1 MTAEQNRAGA
11 TLVLLPE
18 QLFTRC
24 DPDTLPGDSTDDLE
38 DLPGLIGQERAIEA
52 VAFGIGLK
60 RQGYNL
66 FALGVSGT
74 GKHSV
79 IADYLRREAA
89 RQKTP
94 DDWCYVNNF
103 ADPQR
108 PRALRLPAGR
118 AAPLREAMRKL
129 LEELTAV
136 LPAAFESDDYR
147 ARQDVINQQF
157 KQQSEQSFGELQ
169 DRAKVKNTALIR
181 TPLGLALAPLR
192 NGEVLRPDEFEKLP
206 EADQKAMRQAIES
219 LQGELEAL
227 VRRIPDWERK
237 HREAVRALN
246 HEVTKF
252 AVDHLIEEVQ
262 TLYRDL
268 PAVTAYLA
276 EVERDIIEHS
286 DDFMPQA
293 RQMIGVA
300 GMDSEETAS
309 RSFRRYQVN
318 VLVEHEPGQGAPIYY
333 EDRPNHQMI
342 VGRVEHLARF
352 GTLVTD
358 FTLLKPGALHKANG
372 GYLILDAVKLLTSS
386 FAYESLKRALRAGE
400 IRIETIEQMLSLAST
415 ISLEPES
422 IPLDLKVVLV
432 GEADI
437 YYLLHSLDPDFP
449 ELFKV
454 PVDFEERIDRSSH
467 NTILMARLIAT
478 AVHREK
484 LKPFSRSGMARV
496 IEQASRMVEDSQ
508 KLSIHMR
515 SLNDLLVEADHFA
528 SQAGAARVDAEHV
541 QQAVEAQLRWV
552 DRIPQRL
559 REEILRGTY
568 RVETTGEVVGQI
580 NGLSVFA
587 LGGRTFGRPSR
598 ISARVRL
605 GRGEVTDIEREV
617 ELGGPLHSKG
627 VLILGGFL
635 GGRFGRDR
643 PLSLAASLVFE
654 QSYGGIEGDSASMAE
669 LCALLSALAEVPIKQ
684 NLAMTGSVDQ
694 NGQAQAIGGVN
705 EKIEGF
711 FDVCRARGLTGEQ
724 GVVIPSSN
732 VKHLMLRADVVGA
745 VRDGTFRIHAIENAD
760 QAIEILTG
768 AQAGVSGTDGS
779 YLPDTLYAKVA
790 ARLADFAEKA
800 AVYGRRFDREHTS

>member
-1 MTAEQNRAGA
+1 MGTS
-11 TLVLLPE
+11 LLPD

-24 DPDTLPGDSTDDLE
+24 DPNTLPGDSTDDLE
-38 DLPGLIGQERAIEA
+38 DLPGLIGQERAIDA
-52 VAFGIGLK
+52 VAFGIGLR

-79 IADYLRREAA
+79 IADYLRREAG
-89 RQKTP
+89 RQRTP

-108 PRALRLPAGR
+108 PKALRLPAGR
-118 AAPLREAMRKL
+118 AGPLRDAMRRL
-129 LEELTAV
+129 VVELTAV
-136 LPAAFESDDYR
+136 LPATFENEDYR
-147 ARQDVINQQF
+147 ARREVINEQF
-157 KQQSEQSFGELQ
+157 KQQSEQAFNELQ
-169 DRAKVKNTALIR
+169 ERAKAKNIALIR

-192 NGEVLRPDEFEKLP
+192 NGEVLRPEEFEKLA
-206 EADQKAMRQAIES
+206 EADQRDMRQAIES

-227 VRRIPDWERK
+227 VRKIPDWERK
-237 HREAVRALN
+237 HREAVRGLN

-252 AVDHLIEEVQ
+252 AVDHMIQEVQ
-262 TLYRDL
+262 NPYRDL
-268 PAVTAYLA
+268 PSVVEYLE
-276 EVERDIIEHS
+276 EVERDIVENS
-286 DDFMPQA
+286 EDFMPQA
-293 RQMIGVA
+293 RQISSAVGLENA
-300 GMDSEETAS
+300 ESAS
-309 RSFRRYQVN
+309 RPFRRYQVN
-318 VLVEHEPGQGAPIYY
+318 VLVEHEPGKGAPIYY

-372 GYLILDAVKLLTSS
+372 GYLILDAIKLLTSS

-415 ISLEPES
+415 ISLEPEP

-432 GEADI
+432 GEANI
-437 YYLLHSLDPDFP
+437 YYLLCALDPDFP

-478 AVHREK
+478 AVRREK
-484 LKPFSRSGMARV
+484 LKPFSRTGMARV
-496 IEQASRMVEDSQ
+496 IEQASRLVEDSQ

-528 SQAGAARVDAEHV
+528 SQVRAGRVDAEHV
-541 QQAVEAQLRWV
+541 QQAIDAQLRWV

-568 RVETTGEVVGQI
+568 RVETTGKVIGQI
-580 NGLSVFA
+580 NGLSVLS
-587 LGGRTFGRPSR
+587 LGARSFGRPSR

-627 VLILGGFL
+627 VLILSGFL
-635 GGRFGRDR
+635 GGRFGKDR
-643 PLSLAASLVFE
+643 PLSLTASLVFE
-654 QSYGGIEGDSASMAE
+654 QSYGGVEGDSASLAE
-669 LCALLSALAEVPIKQ
+669 LCALLSSLAEVPIKQ
-684 NLAMTGSVDQ
+684 CFAMTGSVDQ

-711 FDVCRARGLTGEQ
+711 FDICRARGLTGEQ
-724 GVVIPSSN
+724 GIVIPSSN
-732 VKHLMLRADVVGA
+732 VNHLMLRADVVEA
-745 VRDGTFRIHAIENAD
+745 VRGGAFHIHAIATVD

-768 AQAGVSGTDGS
+768 ESAGIPGADGAYPAGTINDR
-779 YLPDTLYAKVA
+779 VA
-790 ARLADFAEKA
+790 RRLTDFAERA
-800 AVYGRRFDREHTS
+800 AAYGRRFDGGYAQ

>member
-1 MTAEQNRAGA
+1 MANS
-11 TLVLLPE
+11 LSPE
-18 QLFTRC
+18 QLFTHC
-24 DPDTLPGDSTDDLE
+24 DPDMLPGDSTDDLE
-38 DLPGLIGQERAIEA
+38 DLPGLIGQERAIDA

-89 RQKTP
+89 RQQTP

-103 ADPQR
+103 TEPQQ
-108 PRALRLPAGR
+108 PKALRLPAGR
-118 AAPLREAMRKL
+118 AAPLRDAMRRL
-129 LEELTAV
+129 VEELTAV
-136 LPAAFESDDYR
+136 LPSTFEGEDYR
-147 ARQDVINQQF
+147 ARRDVINEQF
-157 KQQSEQSFGELQ
+157 KHQSEQAFGELHE
-169 DRAKVKNTALIR
+169 RAKARNVALIR

-206 EADQKAMRQAIES
+206 EAEQKEIGKAIEI

-237 HREAVRALN
+237 HREAVRSLN

-252 AVDHLIEEVQ
+252 AVDHLIQEVQ
-262 TLYRDL
+262 NLYRDL
-268 PAVTAYLA
+268 PAVVAYLE
-276 EVERDIIEHS
+276 EVEHDIVENS
-286 DDFMPQA
+286 QEFMPQA
-293 RQMIGVA
+293 RQTAGAA
-300 GMDSEETAS
+300 GMDGEERAG
-309 RSFRRYQVN
+309 SFRRYQVN
-318 VLVEHEPGQGAPIYY
+318 VLVEHEPGKGAPIYY

-342 VGRVEHLARF
+342 VGRVEHMARF

-372 GYLILDAVKLLTSS
+372 GYLILDAVKLLTNS

-415 ISLEPES
+415 ISLEPKP

-432 GEADI
+432 GEAEI
-437 YYLLHSLDPDFP
+437 YYLLHSLDPDFA

-484 LKPFSRSGMARV
+484 LKPFSRAGMARV
-496 IEQASRMVEDSQ
+496 IEQASRLVEDSQ

-528 SQAGAARVDAEHV
+528 SRAGAARVDAEHV
-541 QQAVEAQLRWV
+541 QQAVDAQLRWV

-568 RVETTGEVVGQI
+568 RVETSGKVVGQI
-580 NGLSVFA
+580 NGLSVFD
-587 LGGRTFGRPSR
+587 LGGRGFGRPSR
-598 ISARVRL
+598 ITARVRL

-627 VLILGGFL
+627 VLILAGFL
-635 GGRFGRDR
+635 GGRFGKDR

-654 QSYGGIEGDSASMAE
+654 QSYGGVEGDSASMAE
-669 LCALLSALAEVPIKQ
+669 LCALLSALAEAPIKQ
-684 NLAMTGSVDQ
+684 SLAMTGSVDQ

-711 FDVCRARGLTGEQ
+711 FDVCLARGLTGEQ
-724 GVVIPSSN
+724 GVIIPSSN
-732 VKHLMLRADVVGA
+732 VKHLMLRADVVQA
-745 VRDGTFRIHAIENAD
+745 VRAGNFHIHAIENVD

-768 AQAGVSGTDGS
+768 ESAGVPGTDGS
-779 YLPDTLYAKVA
+779 YPAGTVHGQVAK
-790 ARLADFAEKA
+790 RLAEFADKA
-800 AVYGRRFDREHTS
+800 AAYGRRFDREHAP

>member
-1 MTAEQNRAGA
+1 MAKS
-11 TLVLLPE
+11 LLPE
-18 QLFTRC
+18 QLFARC
-24 DPDTLPGDSTDDLE
+24 DPDMLPGDSTADLE

-52 VAFGIGLK
+52 VTFGIGLR

-94 DDWCYVNNF
+94 DAWCYVNNF

-118 AAPLREAMRKL
+118 AVPLRDAMRKL
-129 LEELTAV
+129 VEELTAV
-136 LPAAFESDDYR
+136 LPATFESEDYR
-147 ARQDVINQQF
+147 ARRDVINEQF
-157 KQQSEQSFGELQ
+157 KQQSEQAFGELQ
-169 DRAKVKNTALIR
+169 ERAKAKDVALIR
-181 TPLGLALAPLR
+181 TPLGLALAPIK
-192 NGEVLRPDEFEKLP
+192 NGEVLRPEEFEKLP
-206 EADQKAMRQAIES
+206 EAEQKHVRQVIET
-219 LQGELEAL
+219 LQGDLEAV
-227 VRRIPDWERK
+227 VRRIPDWDRK

-246 HEVTKF
+246 HEATKF
-252 AVDHLIEEVQ
+252 VVDHMIEEVRS
-262 TLYRDL
+262 LYQDL
-268 PAVTAYLA
+268 PAVIGYLE
-276 EVERDIIEHS
+276 EVERDIIENS

-293 RQMIGVA
+293 RSMPIAPGLENGEGA
-300 GMDSEETAS
+300 G

-333 EDRPNHQMI
+333 EDRPSHQMV

-372 GYLILDAVKLLTSS
+372 GYLILDAVKLLTSN

-415 ISLEPES
+415 ISLEPEP

-437 YYLLHSLDPDFP
+437 YYLLHARDPDFP

-478 AVHREK
+478 AVRRER
-484 LKPFSRSGMARV
+484 LRPFSRTGMARV
-496 IEQASRMVEDSQ
+496 IEQASRLVEDSQ

-528 SQAGAARVDAEHV
+528 SRAGAERVDAEHV
-541 QQAVEAQLRWV
+541 QQAIDAQLRWV

-568 RVETTGEVVGQI
+568 RVETTGKTVGQI

-587 LGGRTFGRPSR
+587 LGAGSFGRPSR

-627 VLILGGFL
+627 VLILSGFL
-635 GGRFGRDR
+635 GGRFGKDR
-643 PLSLAASLVFE
+643 PLSLSASLVFE
-654 QSYGGIEGDSASMAE
+654 QSYGGVEGDSASLAE
-669 LCALLSALAEVPIKQ
+669 LCALLSSLAEVPIKQ
-684 NLAMTGSVDQ
+684 CFAMTGSVDQ
-694 NGQAQAIGGVN
+694 NGHAQAIGGVN

-711 FDVCRARGLTGEQ
+711 FDVCRARGLAGDQ
-724 GVVIPSSN
+724 GVIIPATN
-732 VKHLMLRADVVGA
+732 VKHLMLRADVVEA
-745 VRDGTFRIHAIENAD
+745 VRNGSFHIHAIDNVD

-768 AQAGVSGTDGS
+768 ESAGVPGPDGS
-779 YLPDTLYAKVA
+779 YPAGTINDQVA
-790 ARLADFAEKA
+790 RRLADFAEKA
-800 AVYGRRFDREHTS
+800 AAYGRRFDKEHAS

>member
-1 MTAEQNRAGA
+1 MQT
-11 TLVLLPE
+11 TLSPE

-24 DPDTLPGDSTDDLE
+24 DPNTLPGDSTADLE
-38 DLPGLIGQERAIEA
+38 DLPGLIGQERAIDA
-52 VAFGIGLK
+52 VAFGIGLR

-108 PRALRLPAGR
+108 PKALRLPAGR
-118 AAPLREAMRKL
+118 AGPLRDAMRKL
-129 LEELTAV
+129 VEELTAV
-136 LPAAFESDDYR
+136 LPATFESEDYR
-147 ARQDVINQQF
+147 ARRDVINEQF
-157 KQQSEQSFGELQ
+157 KQQSEQAFGELQ
-169 DRAKVKNTALIR
+169 ERAKAKDIALIR

-192 NGEVLRPDEFEKLP
+192 NGEVLRPEDFEKLP
-206 EADQKAMRQAIES
+206 EAEQKAMRQAIEL
-219 LQGELEAL
+219 LQAELEAL

-237 HREAVRALN
+237 HREAMRALN

-252 AVDHLIEEVQ
+252 AVDHMIDEVRNP
-262 TLYRDL
+262 YRDL
-268 PAVTAYLA
+268 PAVIEYLE
-276 EVERDIIEHS
+276 EVERDVIENS
-286 DDFMPQA
+286 DDFLPQA
-293 RQMIGVA
+293 RTVISAVGLENGEQ
-300 GMDSEETAS
+300 AS

-318 VLVEHEPGQGAPIYY
+318 VIVEHEPGKGAPIYY

-415 ISLEPES
+415 ISLEPEP

-432 GEADI
+432 GEANI

-478 AVHREK
+478 AVRRQK
-484 LKPFSRSGMARV
+484 LKPFGRAGMARV
-496 IEQASRMVEDSQ
+496 IEQASRLVEDSQ
-508 KLSIHMR
+508 KLSVHMR

-528 SQAGAARVDAEHV
+528 TRAGAERVEAEHV
-541 QQAVEAQLRWV
+541 QQAIDAQLRWL
-552 DRIPQRL
+552 DRVPQRL

-568 RVETTGEVVGQI
+568 RVETTGMVVGQI

-587 LGGRTFGRPSR
+587 LGGRSFGRPSR

-627 VLILGGFL
+627 VLILSGFL

-643 PLSLAASLVFE
+643 PLSLSASLVFE
-654 QSYGGIEGDSASMAE
+654 QSYGGVEGDSASMAE
-669 LCALLSALAEVPIKQ
+669 LCALLSSLAEAPIKQ
-684 NLAMTGSVDQ
+684 CFAMTGSVDQ

-711 FDVCRARGLTGEQ
+711 FDLCRARGFTGEQ
-724 GVVIPSSN
+724 GVIIPASN
-732 VKHLMLRADVVGA
+732 VKHLMLRAEVVEA
-745 VRDGTFRIHAIENAD
+745 VREGAFHIHAVENVD
-760 QAIEILTG
+760 QAIEVLTG
-768 AQAGVSGTDGS
+768 ERAGVPGPDGFYPAGTVNHR
-779 YLPDTLYAKVA
+779 VA
-790 ARLADFAEKA
+790 QKLADFAEKFA
-800 AVYGRRFDREHTS
+800 AFARRFDRGPAS

>member
-1 MTAEQNRAGA
+1 MQDGDGA
-11 TLVLLPE
+11 RRTSLSPE
-18 QLFTRC
+18 QLFSRC
-24 DPDTLPGDSTDDLE
+24 DPDTLPGDSTDELE
-38 DLPGLIGQERAIEA
+38 DLPGLIGQERAIDA

-103 ADPQR
+103 AEPQR
-108 PRALRLPAGR
+108 PKALRLPAGR
-118 AAPLREAMRKL
+118 AAPLRDAMRKL
-129 LEELTAV
+129 VEELTAV
-136 LPAAFESDDYR
+136 LPATFESEDYR
-147 ARQDVINQQF
+147 ARREVINEQF
-157 KQQSEQSFGELQ
+157 KQQSERAFGELQ
-169 DRAKVKNTALIR
+169 ERAKAQNIALIR
-181 TPLGLALAPLR
+181 TPLGLALAPVR
-192 NGEVLRPDEFEKLP
+192 NGEVIRPEEFEKLP
-206 EADQKAMRQAIES
+206 ETEQQALRQAIDA
-219 LQGELEAL
+219 LQAELEAL
-227 VRRIPDWERK
+227 MRKVPDWERQ

-252 AVDHLIEEVQ
+252 AVDHMIQEVQ

-268 PAVTAYLA
+268 PAVVEYLE
-276 EVERDIIEHS
+276 EVERDVVENAE
-286 DDFMPQA
+286 DFMPQA
-293 RQMIGVA
+293 RQMAASAALEG
-300 GMDSEETAS
+300 GETAS

-318 VLVEHEPGQGAPIYY
+318 VLVEHKPDEGAPIYY
-333 EDRPNHQMI
+333 EDRPNQQMI
-342 VGRVEHLARF
+342 VGRVEHMARF

-386 FAYESLKRALRAGE
+386 FAYESLKRALRSGE

-415 ISLEPES
+415 ISLEPEP
-422 IPLDLKVVLV
+422 IPLDIKVVLV
-432 GEADI
+432 GEAEI
-437 YYLLHSLDPDFP
+437 YYLLHELDPDFP

-454 PVDFEERIDRSSH
+454 PADFEERIDRSAH

-478 AVHREK
+478 AVRRQK
-484 LKPFSRSGMARV
+484 LKPFSRGGMARV
-496 IEQASRMVEDSQ
+496 IEQASRLVEDSQ

-528 SQAGAARVDAEHV
+528 AQAGSDRVHAAHV
-541 QQAVEAQLRWV
+541 QQAIDARLRWV

-568 RVETTGEVVGQI
+568 RVETGGRVVGQI
-580 NGLSVFA
+580 NGLSVFS

-598 ISARVRL
+598 ISAQVHL

-627 VLILGGFL
+627 VLILSGFL

-643 PLSLAASLVFE
+643 PLSLSASLVFE

-669 LCALLSALAEVPIKQ
+669 LCALMSALAEVPIKQ
-684 NLAMTGSVDQ
+684 NFAMTGSVDQ

-711 FDVCRARGLTGEQ
+711 FDVCRARGFTGEQ
-724 GVVIPSSN
+724 GVIIPKSN
-732 VKHLMLRADVVGA
+732 VKHLMLRADVVEA
-745 VRDGTFRIHAIENAD
+745 VRAGSFHIHAIEAVD

-768 AQAGVSGTDGS
+768 ESAGAPGPDGS
-779 YLPDTLYAKVA
+779 YPAGSVNDQVA
-790 ARLADFAEKA
+790 RRLADFAEKA
-800 AVYGRRFDREHTS
+800 AAYGRRFDRGHP

>member
-1 MTAEQNRAGA
+1 
-11 TLVLLPE
+11 V
-18 QLFTRC
+18 
-24 DPDTLPGDSTDDLE
+24 
-38 DLPGLIGQERAIEA
+38 IE
-52 VAFGIGLK
+52 
-60 RQGYNL
+60 
-66 FALGVSGT
+66 T
-74 GKHSV
+74 
-79 IADYLRREAA
+79 
-89 RQKTP
+89 
-94 DDWCYVNNF
+94 
-103 ADPQR
+103 
-108 PRALRLPAGR
+108 
-118 AAPLREAMRKL
+118 
-129 LEELTAV
+129 
-136 LPAAFESDDYR
+136 
-147 ARQDVINQQF
+147 
-157 KQQSEQSFGELQ
+157 
-169 DRAKVKNTALIR
+169 
-181 TPLGLALAPLR
+181 
-192 NGEVLRPDEFEKLP
+192 
-206 EADQKAMRQAIES
+206 

-252 AVDHLIEEVQ
+252 AVDHMIEEVRN
-262 TLYRDL
+262 LYRDL
-268 PAVTAYLA
+268 PAVVGYL
-276 EVERDIIEHS
+276 EDVERDIVENS

-293 RQMIGVA
+293 RQMIGGGLENGDA
-300 GMDSEETAS
+300 AS

-318 VLVEHEPGQGAPIYY
+318 VIVEHEPGKGAPIYY

-372 GYLILDAVKLLTSS
+372 GYLILDAIKLLTSS

-415 ISLEPES
+415 ISLEPQP

-432 GEADI
+432 GEAEI
-437 YYLLHSLDPDFP
+437 YYLLHALDPDFP

-454 PVDFEERIDRSSH
+454 PVDFEERIDRNSH

-478 AVHREK
+478 AVRREK
-484 LKPFSRSGMARV
+484 LKPFARSGMARV
-496 IEQASRMVEDSQ
+496 IEHTSRLVEDSQ

-528 SQAGAARVDAEHV
+528 TRAGAERVEAEHV
-541 QQAVEAQLRWV
+541 QQAIDAQLHWV

-568 RVETTGEVVGQI
+568 RVETTGSVVGQI

-587 LGGRTFGRPSR
+587 LGARAFGRPSR

-627 VLILGGFL
+627 VLILSGFL

-643 PLSLAASLVFE
+643 PLSLSASLVFE
-654 QSYGGIEGDSASMAE
+654 QSYGGVDGDSASMAE
-669 LCALLSALAEVPIKQ
+669 LCALLSSLAEVPIKQ
-684 NLAMTGSVDQ
+684 SFAMTGSVDQ

-711 FDVCRARGLTGEQ
+711 FDLCRARGLTGEQ
-724 GVVIPSSN
+724 GVLIPSSN
-732 VKHLMLRADVVGA
+732 VKHLMLRTDVIDA
-745 VRDGTFRIHAIENAD
+745 VRNGAFHVHAIENVD

-768 AQAGVSGTDGS
+768 ETAGIPGPAGS
-779 YLPDTLYAKVA
+779 YPAGSINDQVAK
-790 ARLADFAEKA
+790 RLADFAEKA
-800 AVYGRRFDREHTS
+800 AAFVRRFDRGSA